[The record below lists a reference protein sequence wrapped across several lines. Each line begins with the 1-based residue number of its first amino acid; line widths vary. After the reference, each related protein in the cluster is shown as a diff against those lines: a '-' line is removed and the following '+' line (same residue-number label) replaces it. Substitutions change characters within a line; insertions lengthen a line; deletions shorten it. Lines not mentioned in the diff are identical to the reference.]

1 MEKCTDCGTCCF
13 SRSPEYVRV
22 TGHDYERMGELAP
35 SLVGFI
41 GNRAF
46 MKMEEG
52 HCAALR
58 IDANGPAPFTCDIY
72 AVRPDACRDLLE
84 GSPECEGEIATKGDR
99 PKAALDELVALRK
112 KGG

>member
-1 MEKCTDCGTCCF
+1 
-13 SRSPEYVRV
+13 
-22 TGHDYERMGELAP
+22 MGELAP
-35 SLVGFI
+35 SFVEFI

-46 MKMEEG
+46 MKMDDG

-58 IDANGPAPFTCDIY
+58 IDTNAGASAPFTCDIY

-99 PKAALDELVALRK
+99 PKEALVALRR
-112 KGG
+112 KGS